1 MTLMSFRLRPHGPGD
16 MGWVIH
22 RHGALYAQ
30 EYNYD
35 MTFEALVAEICAH
48 FIRNFDPQR
57 EHCWIAQQENAGAK
71 AGVKDD
77 AILGSIF
84 LVRESDEVGKL
95 RLLLVEP
102 SARGLGVGTALVDAC
117 IAFARECG
125 YRRLHLWTQSH
136 LDAARRVY
144 QRAGFYLIHEEPHH
158 SFGHD
163 LVAQTWEL
171 AL

>member
-30 EYNYD
+30 EHDYD

-48 FIRNFDPQR
+48 FVRNFDPRR
-57 EHCWIAQQENAGAK
+57 EHCWIAQLEDAG
-71 AGVKDD
+71 